1 MVKNIVIISFLL
13 FAVLGNAYA
22 QKPMQTPDNRPEN
35 NKVQVRFYPNPAT
48 NFINFEFKEPLER
61 GATLQVFSFLGRQVA
76 SIQVQSQ
83 RVTVNVSEYF
93 RGIYVFQLRLPSGKV
108 VETNKFQVN
117 R

>member
-1 MVKNIVIISFLL
+1 MKNIVVISLL
-13 FAVLGNAYA
+13 FIAGIGYSYA
-22 QKPMQTPDNRPEN
+22 QKPIQIPEN
-35 NKVQVRFYPNPAT
+35 NKVQVRFFPNPAT

-61 GATLQVFSFLGRQVA
+61 GSVLQVFSFLGRQVA
-76 SIQVQSQ
+76 SVPVQSQ

-93 RGIYVFQLRLPSGKV
+93 RGIYIFQLRLPSGKV

>member
-1 MVKNIVIISFLL
+1 MSRFIVVILFLL
-13 FAVLGNAYA
+13 FASVGTSYA
-22 QKPMQTPDNRPEN
+22 QKPLQTPDSRPEN
-35 NKVQVRFYPNPAT
+35 SKVQVRFYPNPAS
-48 NFINFEFKEPLER
+48 NFITFEFKEHLEP
-61 GATLQVFSFLGRQVA
+61 GAMLQVFSFLGRQVA
-76 SIQVQSQ
+76 SIPAQSQ